1 LKLPVVG
8 HIPERGK
15 GITDAFFQPGF
26 GLVAHAEEF
35 AQQTDQPN
43 EAAIPNYVAMMK
55 RNGTALIATL
65 SLDERIAEEMR
76 DPSSLKSRDEMIY
89 LAPPLYPIVLDHNPY
104 VAQSSPGEIAY
115 FQSII
120 RFNRKLVA
128 ACVDAGVTVLAG
140 TDSPVPGLVP
150 GFALHDELE
159 AMASAGMT
167 RREVLEGATRLAAQ
181 RLGVLGDRGTVEIG
195 KRADLLLLD
204 ADPLA
209 DIANARRIAAVI
221 IDGRY
226 VSRADLDTMMRDL
239 ARRNRE
245 AQLH

>member
-1 LKLPVVG
+1 
-8 HIPERGK
+8 
-15 GITDAFFQPGF
+15 
-26 GLVAHAEEF
+26 
-35 AQQTDQPN
+35 
-43 EAAIPNYVAMMK
+43 
-55 RNGTALIATL
+55 
-65 SLDERIAEEMR
+65 
-76 DPSSLKSRDEMIY
+76 
-89 LAPPLYPIVLDHNPY
+89 
-104 VAQSSPGEIAY
+104 
-115 FQSII
+115 
-120 RFNRKLVA
+120 
-128 ACVDAGVTVLAG
+128 
-140 TDSPVPGLVP
+140 VPGLVP